1 MDALGDRPISL
12 RHLGDLREHVALSL
26 LLARGGLQ
34 LPRALAHRGAFL
46 GRESLLLGGFPLS
59 HATTLVS
66 GGWRN
71 WGAVGD
77 FAETR
82 RGSSWPL
89 RTPRRAR
96 MARGSRADC
105 RRPISPT
112 WWPWSRA
119 VTSEAKTPARCC
131 AGCWSWTR

>member
-1 MDALGDRPISL
+1 MDALGHRPISL
-12 RHLGDLREHVALSL
+12 RHLGDLRAHVALSL

-34 LPRALAHRGAFL
+34 LTGALPHRGPFL
-46 GRESLLLGGFPLS
+46 GRESLLLCRFPLC

-71 WGAVGD
+71 WAVVGD
-77 FAETR
+77 FAEAR

-96 MARGSRADC
+96 MARGSRLAS
-105 RRPISPT
+105 RRRTSPMRS
-112 WWPWSRA
+112 PSSRA
-119 VTSEAKTPARCC
+119 VTSQ
-131 AGCWSWTR
+131 